1 MLWLAA
7 ARTELAGVLD
17 IVRRIDVG
25 LAEVSPTELVEV
37 QARVDALAAGL
48 AELEESLER
57 IRRIKVR
64 FDG

>member
-25 LAEVSPTELVEV
+25 LAQISATELVEV
-37 QARVDALAAGL
+37 QARVDALAGAL
-48 AELEESLER
+48 VELEGSLQR
-57 IRRIKVR
+57 IRQIKVR
-64 FDG
+64 FEG